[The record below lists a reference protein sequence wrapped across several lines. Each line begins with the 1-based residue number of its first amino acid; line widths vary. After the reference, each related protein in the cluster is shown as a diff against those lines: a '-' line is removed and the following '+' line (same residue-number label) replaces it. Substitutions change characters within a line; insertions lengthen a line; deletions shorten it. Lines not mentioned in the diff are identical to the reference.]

1 MTKQVQKLVDLLNYY
16 DNIVNQKMDQIEQ
29 IFIDFVEN
37 KQSDLLDLIDKDYS
51 EYFIMNDFIGS
62 MEYDIENI
70 IQISKEELYT
80 TELFKELKTKL
91 NELKNGK
98 K

>member
-37 KQSDLLDLIDKDYS
+37 QQSDLLGLIDKDYS

-91 NELKNGK
+91 NELKNGEK
-98 K
+98 

>member
-37 KQSDLLDLIDKDYS
+37 QQSDLLDLIDKDYS

-91 NELKNGK
+91 NELKNGEK
-98 K
+98 

>member
-16 DNIVNQKMDQIEQ
+16 DEIVNQKMDQIEQ

-37 KQSDLLDLIDKDYS
+37 QQSDLLDLIDKDYS

-70 IQISKEELYT
+70 VQISKEELYT

-98 K
+98 E